1 MKSSSFTTQIEVS
14 QTPEIVFKCLQDVSK
29 WWGKEDFA
37 GSGKILN
44 DEFTIKHGDI
54 HYSKQKLIEVV
65 PNEKIVWLVTDST
78 LDWLQRDKHE
88 WTNTKMIFDII
99 AKGDKTLLQ
108 FTHEGLVPAKE
119 CYAMCRQGWSM
130 IISEWLFH
138 FIHSCKKEFIKLFII
153 NSPGSI
159 IIFITI
165 LISSFVKV
173 KAGCFCKIVKTHRS
187 VIPSMKKSC

>member
-1 MKSSSFTTQIEVS
+1 MKNESFTTTIEVAK
-14 QTPEIVFKCLQDVSK
+14 PALVVFNAIKEVRK
-29 WWGKEDFA
+29 WWNNEDFD
-37 GSGKILN
+37 GNSLKLN
-44 DEFTIKHGDI
+44 DEFIINHPGQ

-88 WTNTKMIFDII
+88 WTNTKMIFEII

-138 FIHSCKKEFIKLFII
+138 FITVGTASAEM
-153 NSPGSI
+153 S
-159 IIFITI
+159 
-165 LISSFVKV
+165 
-173 KAGCFCKIVKTHRS
+173 KAAEIRNQLLENKA
-187 VIPSMKKSC
+187 